1 MPSQTSSSLFLS
13 YVRVLKMNDR
23 LKSPCMGKL
32 DYVSCHY
39 VFCIGED
46 MDMSGKIE
54 LLPDPIRMVEGL
66 RDTGYQFN
74 TAVADVI
81 DNSIAAA
88 ASFVV
93 INLNMDFRGQLTL
106 EIFDNGI
113 GMNRDELV
121 NAMKYG
127 SNPRPSPAS
136 LGKFGLGL
144 KTASTAFCRQLSL
157 VSRREAGSPLL
168 KATWDLDHIRNLNKW
183 ELIVEEPDE
192 EEIEAFNR
200 VIGESSGTLVV
211 WRKIDRL
218 LKNYATLGGSAAQKA
233 LQKIVQNLHF
243 HLGMIFQRFL
253 DKSDTRTQN
262 VKMSLNGLTVDP
274 WDPFCVDESLVVSED
289 NPVVELPD
297 GNQAGFSMK
306 AYVLPRKEEF
316 SSDGAAKAARI
327 TNTNQGIYIYRENRL
342 IHGPDWL
349 TMFAKEPHL
358 SLLRVEFSFNY
369 LLDDAFQIDIKKSQ
383 IILNEALYDHIVD
396 FMNPP
401 RRAAEEAYR
410 KGRKAKTADVA
421 KTAHDSS
428 NKNIQSK
435 EKELSKP
442 EITSVD
448 KDSGE
453 VELTNTQ
460 GSIRLKLKISSATKP
475 QEIFVQPTD
484 SIDDGL
490 LWEPCLIDG
499 HNGVRINTGHP
510 YYSKVY
516 IPNLAEGVTIQGMDA
531 LLWGIAVAE
540 LNCISDTTRSSFAE
554 LRYEVSRNLRKLV
567 QDLPDPKA
575 IE

>member
-1 MPSQTSSSLFLS
+1 
-13 YVRVLKMNDR
+13 
-23 LKSPCMGKL
+23 MGKL

>member
-1 MPSQTSSSLFLS
+1 M
-13 YVRVLKMNDR
+13 RDG
-23 LKSPCMGKL
+23 LKSPCLVKL
-32 DYVSCHY
+32 DYVSCFY
-39 VFCIGED
+39 AFCTVED
-46 MDMSGKIE
+46 MEMSGKIE
-54 LLPDPIRMVEGL
+54 LLPDPVRMVEGL

-74 TAVADVI
+74 TAVADVV

-113 GMNRDELV
+113 GMNREELV

-157 VSRREAGSPLL
+157 ISRREAGSQLL

-183 ELIVEEPDE
+183 ELIVEEPDK
-192 EEIEAFNR
+192 EEIEAFNQ

-218 LKNYATLGGSAAQKA
+218 LKNYAALGGSAAQKA

-253 DKSDTRTQN
+253 DKSDTRAQN

-289 NPVVELPD
+289 SPVVELPD

-316 SSDGAAKAARI
+316 SSDEAAKAARI

-442 EITSVD
+442 QITSVD

-460 GSIRLKLKISSATKP
+460 GSIRLKLKITSATKP

-540 LNCISDTTRSSFAE
+540 LNCISDTTRGSFAE

-567 QDLPDPKA
+567 LDLPDPKA